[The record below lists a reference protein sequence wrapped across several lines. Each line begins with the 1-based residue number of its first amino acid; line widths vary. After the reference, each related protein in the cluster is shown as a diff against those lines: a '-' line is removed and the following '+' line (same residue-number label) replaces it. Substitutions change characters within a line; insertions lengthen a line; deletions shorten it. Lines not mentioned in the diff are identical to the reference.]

1 MPRFYLDVLHEREVR
16 EDPEGQEFAD
26 LEAARAE
33 AVASA
38 RYLVAHGILSNE
50 DLSDRSFL
58 IRAENE
64 DVLLTV
70 PFRDTLPG
78 TLKGGAL
85 PRSHHSAQPHVPAP
99 SPAAAACL
107 AQQRAEQDFEWLLEE
122 HGCRGRS
129 KIRPPGRHRSRAS
142 NADPGMIRWAARL
155 CLRGIFSS
163 PVAQPTA
170 APVA

>member
-64 DVLLTV
+64 DVLATV
-70 PFRDTLPG
+70 LFRDTLPG

-85 PRSHHSAQPHVPAP
+85 PRSHHYAQPHV
-99 SPAAAACL
+99 AAHSHATTACL
-107 AQQRAEQDFEWLLEE
+107 ADQRVEQNFEWSLLE
-122 HGCRGRS
+122 HGRALGQSEERFRILVEALPAATYMTDAAGR
-129 KIRPPGRHRSRAS
+129 ITFY
-142 NADPGMIRWAARL
+142 N
-155 CLRGIFSS
+155 
-163 PVAQPTA
+163 
-170 APVA
+170 